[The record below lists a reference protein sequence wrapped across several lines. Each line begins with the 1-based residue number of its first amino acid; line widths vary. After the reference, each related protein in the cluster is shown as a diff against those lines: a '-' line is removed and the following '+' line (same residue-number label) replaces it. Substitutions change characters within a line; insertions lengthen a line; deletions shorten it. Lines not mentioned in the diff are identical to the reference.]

1 MGKHQRSFSF
11 NALTDHFQ
19 KTEGIVIKLIRI
31 LRFASLSHQY
41 CSTFNALKEID
52 LN

>member
-11 NALTDHFQ
+11 NTLTDYFQ
-19 KTEGIVIKLIRI
+19 KTEGIVIKLIRS
-31 LRFASLSHQY
+31 LRFASLSLQY
-41 CSTFNALKEID
+41 CSTFNALKQTD